1 MLWQELLLSVILWL
15 DGLTTAAGRCQTVV
29 GFLSLIMTNQ
39 SANTGLETRQ
49 QIFERVLSLEPFKG
63 LKAIFDSLS
72 ADRGALFEGV
82 NGANSYEELLVRL
95 GYRLTLTHQIHV
107 KDAYSRVGLAGSIKA
122 VLPYYDI
129 PTQSSLPTLVNID
142 STVTTTPKSAS
153 FFNVMLATL
162 KTQLGA
168 QH

>member
-1 MLWQELLLSVILWL
+1 
-15 DGLTTAAGRCQTVV
+15 
-29 GFLSLIMTNQ
+29 MTNQ

-49 QIFERVLSLEPFKG
+49 QSFERLLSGEPFKG
-63 LKAIFDSLS
+63 LKAIFDILS
-72 ADRGALFEGV
+72 PDRKALFDGV
-82 NGANSYEELLVRL
+82 NGTNSYEDLLARL

-107 KDAYSRVGLAGSIKA
+107 QDAYSRVGSAGSIKA

-142 STVTTTPKSAS
+142 SSITTTPKSAT
-153 FFNVMLATL
+153 FFNALLAAL
-162 KTQLGA
+162 KARLSA